1 MALLFL
7 AVWHGFHPGYYLT
20 FASEFL
26 VAPNLP
32 DFTVWAS
39 PGDLLRNPAVAA
51 FCLAVLLL
59 YVILAIWARRKDKND
74 HGLPLP

>member
-26 VAPNLP
+26 VVLFEKDLYATLAQSTAYTRFRETPCSDQVQNKNLKSKLW
-32 DFTVWAS
+32 TK
-39 PGDLLRNPAVAA
+39 
-51 FCLAVLLL
+51 
-59 YVILAIWARRKDKND
+59 I
-74 HGLPLP
+74 